1 MAGKARVSA
10 IAKELGQ
17 SSKDVIAKLQELGEF
32 VKSPS
37 STIEAPVVRKLR
49 AAFPAAAGGS
59 GAASAPA
66 PAPTNGSANG
76 SAAISER
83 DGSAGS
89 SGGAGNQASRPAGRP
104 GAPVV
109 AESVPAPVAS
119 APSATAS
126 APAAPTP
133 VAPTAPAA
141 VAKAPEAPAPAPSSP
156 QVARPDV
163 RPPAATVASP
173 VAPAASAD
181 APAAEAPPRPR
192 PTGGVPGAPRPPR
205 VGNNPF
211 GVGPG
216 ARAAAPR
223 PGSPVRARCASAAGI
238 RTSGRPR
245 CPRHAASSWCPS
257 RGSRRSTPRHPR
269 RSAAD
274 TRCAGWSSRHRR
286 SLPPGPARR
295 GRAGLDRR
303 LPRRRS
309 RRRRRRWPSRWGW
322 RRWCW
327 WPRPWHRGRRVRS
340 PGRTGPQG
348 PQVAQ
353 AAAPGV
359 RQHAGAVD
367 RRRDAAAR
375 QRPGRPARRVALR
388 CPTSPTRSTP
398 TPARWCR
405 RCSTW
410 ARW

>member
-141 VAKAPEAPAPAPSSP
+141 VAKAPEAPTPAPSSP
-156 QVARPDV
+156 PGGPSRRA
-163 RPPAATVASP
+163 PAGRDGRLPGGTCGQRRRSRRGSTAAPATHGRGSRC
-173 VAPAASAD
+173 AASA
-181 APAAEAPPRPR
+181 ASRQQPVRSRPR
-192 PTGGVPGAPRPPR
+192 RPRRGPPTR
-205 VGNNPF
+205 F
-211 GVGPG
+211 TL
-216 ARAAAPR
+216 
-223 PGSPVRARCASAAGI
+223 RARCASAAGI

-269 RSAAD
+269 GSAAD

-348 PQVAQ
+348 
-353 AAAPGV
+353 
-359 RQHAGAVD
+359 
-367 RRRDAAAR
+367 
-375 QRPGRPARRVALR
+375 
-388 CPTSPTRSTP
+388 S
-398 TPARWCR
+398 
-405 RCSTW
+405 
-410 ARW
+410 